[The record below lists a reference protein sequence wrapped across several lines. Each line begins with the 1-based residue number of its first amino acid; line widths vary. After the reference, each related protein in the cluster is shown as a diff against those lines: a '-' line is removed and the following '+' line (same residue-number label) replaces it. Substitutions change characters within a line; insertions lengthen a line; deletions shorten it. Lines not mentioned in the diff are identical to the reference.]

1 MREIKGKYYYCKR
14 MRLMEFLHNK
24 GLKFI
29 KTVPDLQDANK
40 IIWVYEN
47 TPELNNGLSE
57 YYFLRKANADLM
69 NDVR

>member
-47 TPELNNGLSE
+47 TPALIDELCAYHS
-57 YYFLRKANADLM
+57 LRKANADSM

>member
-1 MREIKGKYYYCKR
+1 

-47 TPELNNGLSE
+47 SPKLVDELYAYHL
-57 YYFLRKANADLM
+57 LRKANADSM

>member
-1 MREIKGKYYYCKR
+1 
-14 MRLMEFLHNK
+14 MEFLHSK

-47 TPELNNGLSE
+47 TPELNDGLSE
-57 YYFLRKANADLM
+57 YYFLRKANADSM

>member
-1 MREIKGKYYYCKR
+1 
-14 MRLMEFLHNK
+14 MEFLHNK

-47 TPELNNGLSE
+47 CPELINGLSE
-57 YYFLRKANADLM
+57 YYFLRQLNTDSE
-69 NDVR
+69 NNVR

>member
-1 MREIKGKYYYCKR
+1 
-14 MRLMEFLHNK
+14 MEFLHNK

-47 TPELNNGLSE
+47 TPELNDGLSE
-57 YYFLRKANADLM
+57 YYFLRKANADSM
-69 NDVR
+69 NNVR